1 MKRSIF
7 FLCIILI
14 INFAKNEEEE
24 FIDMIYDYIPKIL
37 VGMSKTNSRDCSDVF
52 KDNKE
57 KILQI
62 IKEYFKDIED
72 GKNWIYIRAKFII
85 KVGSIDNI
93 DKCNPL
99 DLLGLYFKINTKDG
113 YEEIGNSVSQNNLN
127 IYHLIREIKKV
138 EGFDNK
144 MASFGKILSLILDF
158 YVS

>member
-7 FLCIILI
+7 FLFIILI

-37 VGMSKTNSRDCSDVF
+37 VGMSETNSRDCSNVF

-57 KILQI
+57 TILKL
-62 IKEYFKDIED
+62 IKDYFKDIED
-72 GKNWIYIRAKFII
+72 GKNLIVIRTKFLIEMGFIY
-85 KVGSIDNI
+85 NM
-93 DKCNPL
+93 DKCNPF
-99 DLLGLYFKINTKDG
+99 DVLGLYFKINTEEG
-113 YEEIGNSVSQNNLN
+113 YKEIGNSVSQNNLS
-127 IYHLIREIKKV
+127 IYHLIREIKNV

>member
-7 FLCIILI
+7 FLFIILI

-37 VGMSKTNSRDCSDVF
+37 VGMSETNSRDCSDVF

-57 KILQI
+57 KILKL
-62 IKEYFKDIED
+62 IKDYFKDIED
-72 GKNWIYIRAKFII
+72 GKNLIVIRTKFLIEMGFIY
-85 KVGSIDNI
+85 NM
-93 DKCNPL
+93 DKCNPF
-99 DLLGLYFKINTKDG
+99 DLLGLYFKINTEEG
-113 YEEIGNSVSQNNLN
+113 YKEIGNSVSQNNLS
-127 IYHLIREIKKV
+127 IYHLIREIKNV

-144 MASFGKILSLILDF
+144 MASFGKILSLILNF

>member
-7 FLCIILI
+7 FLFIILI

-37 VGMSKTNSRDCSDVF
+37 VGMSETNSRDCSDVF

-57 KILQI
+57 KILKL
-62 IKEYFKDIED
+62 IKDYFKDIED
-72 GKNWIYIRAKFII
+72 GKNLIVIRTKFLIEMGFIY
-85 KVGSIDNI
+85 NM

-99 DLLGLYFKINTKDG
+99 ELLGLYFKINTEEG
-113 YEEIGNSVSQNNLN
+113 YKEIGNSVSQNNLS
-127 IYHLIREIKKV
+127 IYHLIREIKNV

>member
-37 VGMSKTNSRDCSDVF
+37 VGMSETNSRDCSDVF

-57 KILQI
+57 KILKL
-62 IKEYFKDIED
+62 IKDYFKDIEE
-72 GKNWIYIRAKFII
+72 GKSLIFIRGKFLLKLGTIY
-85 KVGSIDNI
+85 NMN
-93 DKCNPL
+93 KCNPL
-99 DLLGLYFKINTKDG
+99 DLLGLYFKINTNEG
-113 YEEIGNSVSQNNLN
+113 YKEIGNSVSQNNLN
-127 IYHLIREIKKV
+127 IYHLIREIKNV

-144 MASFGKILSLILDF
+144 MATFGKILSLILDF